1 MLHKHQFFVQN
12 IKNIAIL
19 NYLNTN
25 AEINMTRLSTDFT
38 PTPEAAKTLDTVKQQ
53 MGMVPNV
60 FKIMAQAPSV
70 LNGYLAFNASL
81 AKGTL
86 SKQER
91 EQIALA
97 VSGYDKCTYC
107 ASAHTALAQK
117 LGITSDET
125 KLNLQGKGDSPKIA
139 ELLNFS
145 VEVMKT
151 KGNVA
156 DNDMQKIRA
165 AGYSDSQIVE
175 IVAVIAGTIFTNYF
189 NHVAGTEV
197 DFPLVKAD

>member
-1 MLHKHQFFVQN
+1 
-12 IKNIAIL
+12 
-19 NYLNTN
+19 
-25 AEINMTRLSTDFT
+25 MTRLSTNFT
-38 PTPEAAKTLDTVKQQ
+38 PTPEATKTLDIVKQQ

-60 FKIMAQAPSV
+60 FKIMAQAPDV
-70 LNGYLAFNASL
+70 LNGYLAFNSAL

-97 VSGYDKCTYC
+97 VSGFDKCTYC

-117 LGITSDET
+117 IGVTNDET
-125 KLNLQGKGDSPKIA
+125 KLNLQGKGGSPKIA
-139 ELLNFS
+139 ALLNFC

-151 KGNVA
+151 KGNVS
-156 DNDMQKIRA
+156 DTEMQKLRS
-165 AGYSDSQIVE
+165 AGYTDPQIVE
-175 IVAVIAGTIFTNYF
+175 IVAAIAGTIFTNYF

-197 DFPLVKAD
+197 DFPIVKAD